1 MDMSRQI
8 GGTPLQNTLMTLFLI
23 DCVVLIACVM
33 MQPAKN
39 DNDAMSALNGGAG
52 DLFSRKK
59 ARGFEAVMQIV
70 TTIVGALFFILA
82 LALVFVSTHK

>member
-1 MDMSRQI
+1 MYNI
-8 GGTPLQNTLMTLFLI
+8 LMTIFLI
-23 DCVVLIACVM
+23 VCVILIACVM

-39 DNDAMSALNGGAG
+39 DNDAMSALTGGAG

-70 TTIVGALFFILA
+70 TTILGAIFFILA
-82 LALVFVSTHK
+82 LALVYLSAH

>member
-1 MDMSRQI
+1 MESVI
-8 GGTPLQNTLMTLFLI
+8 TTLFLI

-39 DNDAMSALNGGAG
+39 DNDSMSALTGSAG
-52 DLFSRKK
+52 DLFSRRK

-82 LALVFVSTHK
+82 LLLVYVSSH

>member
-1 MDMSRQI
+1 MY
-8 GGTPLQNTLMTLFLI
+8 NTLMTIFLVV
-23 DCVVLIACVM
+23 CVILIAAVM

-39 DNDAMSALNGGAG
+39 DNDAMSAFTGGAG

-70 TTIVGALFFILA
+70 TTILGAVFFILA
-82 LALVFVSTHK
+82 IAMMYVQSH

>member
-1 MDMSRQI
+1 MQSM
-8 GGTPLQNTLMTLFLI
+8 LMTLFLI

-39 DNDAMSALNGGAG
+39 DNDAMSALTGGAG
-52 DLFSRKK
+52 DLFSRRK

-70 TTIVGALFFILA
+70 TTIVGALFFILS
-82 LALVFVSTHK
+82 LALVYVSAH

>member
-1 MDMSRQI
+1 M
-8 GGTPLQNTLMTLFLI
+8 QNTLMTLFLI

-33 MQPAKN
+33 MQTAKN
-39 DNDAMSALNGGAG
+39 DNDAMSALNGGGG

-70 TTIVGALFFILA
+70 TTIVGAIFFILA
-82 LALVFVSTHK
+82 LALVFVSTH